1 MKLSKNFTLS
11 ELSVTNTGDYNTPP
25 EDVKRNLLYLSNFIL
40 QPIRSEVGSPI
51 HVTSG
56 YRSGAT
62 NSAVGG
68 SNTSQH
74 LYGEAADLVFA
85 SYDIDVIF
93 DWVVEVSDIAF
104 GQAILENK
112 DNRRWVHISLPRL
125 DKPNR
130 EALIYSNGIYKPYQ

>member
-1 MKLSKNFTLS
+1 MQLSKNFSLEELTATGTGYYNVPS
-11 ELSVTNTGDYNTPP
+11 E
-25 EDVKRNLLYLSNFIL
+25 EVKSKCLYLSNFIL
-40 QPIRSEVGSPI
+40 QPIRDEVGVPI

-68 SNTSQH
+68 SDTSQH
-74 LYGEAADLVFA
+74 LSGEAADLVFA

-93 DWVVEVSDIAF
+93 DWIVEVSKIPY
-104 GQAILENK
+104 GQAILESK
-112 DNRRWVHISLPRL
+112 DNRRWIHISLPRL

-130 EALIYSNGIYKPYQ
+130 VSLIYFNGKYKSYR